1 MRTMHAGRVTT
12 LAMAGLV
19 LLRAGAAAQ
28 TTAAELAPRI
38 GMETYRF
45 GAPAAAGIETLS
57 LLTVEFAAAAAVG
70 RALIDVSGAYA
81 RGSLTRPDGS
91 EASVAGPT
99 DTRVQ
104 LAVPIVRERWTVL
117 AIGMLPTGKSELSE
131 ADAEVAGAIAADLLP
146 FRISNWGSGGG
157 FGIGTTLAGT
167 MGEFGV
173 GIGATYLVGREFDV
187 GAADE
192 FAYRPGNM
200 LAIRAAIDRDV
211 GAAGKLS
218 LQLTMQ
224 QSTDDQGNGT
234 NFFRSGD
241 RYQAVGSYSF
251 AAGSRASGIIY
262 LGGLHRTTG
271 VFLLDETTRAPSEDL
286 FLAGGAVRIRV
297 ADALVQPL
305 AEFRLLR
312 SDDGTGQGYLAG
324 VGGSVEWQVLRGVSF
339 APTARARFGDVR
351 IRAGQESGFT
361 GFEVGA
367 TLRFGTVAR

>member
-1 MRTMHAGRVTT
+1 MMTMHAGRTT
-12 LAMAGLV
+12 VLAMAGLV

-38 GMETYRF
+38 GLESYRF

-91 EASVAGPT
+91 EASLAGPT

-104 LAVPIVRERWTVL
+104 LAVPIVRDRWTIL
-117 AIGMLPTGKSELSE
+117 AIGMLPTGISELSE

-167 MGEFGV
+167 MGEVGV

-187 GAADE
+187 GNADA
-192 FAYRPGNM
+192 FAYRPGNL
-200 LAIRAAIDRDV
+200 LAVRAAVDRDV
-211 GAAGKLS
+211 GDAGKLS
-218 LQLTMQ
+218 LQLTFQ
-224 QSTDDQGNGT
+224 QSADDQGNGA

-241 RYQAVGSYSF
+241 RYQALVSYAF
-251 AAGSRASGIIY
+251 AAGRNASGLIY
-262 LGGLHRTTG
+262 GGALHRTTG
-271 VFLLDETTRAPSEDL
+271 VFLLDEVTRAPAEDL
-286 FLAGGAVRIRV
+286 LMAGGAVRLR
-297 ADALVQPL
+297 AGAMLVQPL

-312 SDDGTGQGYLAG
+312 REDGQGQGYLAG
-324 VGGSVEWQVLRGVSF
+324 VGGSIELPLARGVAF
-339 APTARARFGDVR
+339 APTARARFGNVLV
-351 IRAGQESGFT
+351 RAGQESGFT
-361 GFEVGA
+361 GFDVGA